1 LCSFRFFKVLASFQQ
16 EKVIAK
22 REEDDVDDVAVADTD
37 DEAQH

>member
-1 LCSFRFFKVLASFQQ
+1 MSLVGQASFQQ
-16 EKVIAK
+16 EKVVAK